1 MEQNSKLRKSSRFPT
16 KLVQRGE
23 IRFWFS
29 KTTELP
35 ILPSKC
41 FVGLRQNVTMLRVAG
56 AVLNDVFPGLHG
68 DVRGTLTAV
77 RLVEFHT
84 LVVSTD
90 VAVTGQCLGTAGP
103 QLA

>member
-1 MEQNSKLRKSSRFPT
+1 
-16 KLVQRGE
+16 
-23 IRFWFS
+23 
-29 KTTELP
+29 
-35 ILPSKC
+35 
-41 FVGLRQNVTMLRVAG
+41 MLRVAG